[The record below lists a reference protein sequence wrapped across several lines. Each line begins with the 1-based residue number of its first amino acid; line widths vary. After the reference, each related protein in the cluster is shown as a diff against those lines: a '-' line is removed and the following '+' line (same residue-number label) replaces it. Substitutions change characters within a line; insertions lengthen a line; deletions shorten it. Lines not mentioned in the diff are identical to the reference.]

1 MAESVH
7 TDTSLLHA
15 TQLAPTLTLR
25 RSPNGI
31 RFTSYGETKF
41 ADLDLDRI
49 VQAVPSAIAP
59 ALGDRGFYF
68 VPLTLAEAPDG
79 APLAPG
85 DTLIASVY
93 TTELSE
99 DAICHRNVALLATPA
114 EPAHEGVFISARLL
128 PDNFALAFEFFINVG
143 HAFAAEA
150 GIPDSF
156 ATLAWSQALAGVRG
170 ETSQDAWEARNDALL
185 NTKEAVRKEAP
196 GLSSSTTRPAAAQK
210 RSLFLARRAS
220 ETPADPS
227 PTDSTAHDEKAK
239 LEFIESAYAD
249 ALAIYQLSLAVDFDY
264 SELREREYPLIA
276 PAALAERLRLIAQLF
291 PPNPG
296 YDFDIRYRRRGA

>member
-31 RFTSYGETKF
+31 RFTSYGETKL

-59 ALGDRGFYF
+59 ALGARGFYF
-68 VPLTLAEAPDG
+68 VPLTLAEAPGG
-79 APLAPG
+79 APLAPS

-150 GIPDSF
+150 GIPDAF
-156 ATLAWSQALAGVRG
+156 ATLAWSQAIAGVRG
-170 ETSQDAWEARNDALL
+170 ETSQDAWEARNEALL
-185 NTKEAVRKEAP
+185 NTKEAVKSEAP
-196 GLSSSTTRPAAAQK
+196 GLSTTTRPAASQK

-220 ETPADPS
+220 ETPAEPR
-227 PTDSTAHDEKAK
+227 PTEPTAQDEKAK

>member
-31 RFTSYGETKF
+31 RFASYGETKLT
-41 ADLDLDRI
+41 DLDLDRI
-49 VQAVPSAIAP
+49 VQAVPAAIAP
-59 ALGDRGFYF
+59 ALGAHGFYF
-68 VPLTLAEAPDG
+68 VPLTLAEAPGG

-99 DAICHRNVALLATPA
+99 DAICHRNVALLATSA

-170 ETSQDAWEARNDALL
+170 ETSQDAWEARSDALL
-185 NTKEAVRKEAP
+185 NTKEAVKKEAP
-196 GLSSSTTRPAAAQK
+196 GLSSTTRPAAQK
-210 RSLFLARRAS
+210 RSLFLARRAT
-220 ETPADPS
+220 ETPAEPS
-227 PTDSTAHDEKAK
+227 PSESTAHDEKAK

>member
-31 RFTSYGETKF
+31 RFTSYGETKL

-59 ALGDRGFYF
+59 ALGARGFYF
-68 VPLTLAEAPDG
+68 VPLTLAEAPGG
-79 APLAPG
+79 APLAPS

-150 GIPDSF
+150 GIPDAF
-156 ATLAWSQALAGVRG
+156 ATLAWSQAIAGVRG
-170 ETSQDAWEARNDALL
+170 ETSQDAWEARNEALL
-185 NTKEAVRKEAP
+185 NTKEAVKSEAP
-196 GLSSSTTRPAAAQK
+196 GLSTTTRPAASQK

-220 ETPADPS
+220 ETPAEPR
-227 PTDSTAHDEKAK
+227 PTEPTAQDEKAK

-264 SELREREYPLIA
+264 SELREREYPLLA
-276 PAALAERLRLIAQLF
+276 PSALADRLRLIARLF

-296 YDFDIRYRRRGA
+296 YEFSIRYRRRA

>member
-31 RFTSYGETKF
+31 RFTSYGETKL

-59 ALGDRGFYF
+59 ALGARGFYF
-68 VPLTLAEAPDG
+68 VPLTLAEAPGG
-79 APLAPG
+79 APLAPS

-150 GIPDSF
+150 GIPDAF
-156 ATLAWSQALAGVRG
+156 ATLAWSQAIAGVRG
-170 ETSQDAWEARNDALL
+170 ETSQDAWEARNEALL
-185 NTKEAVRKEAP
+185 NTKEAVKSEAP
-196 GLSSSTTRPAAAQK
+196 GLSTTTRPAASQK

-220 ETPADPS
+220 ETPAEPR
-227 PTDSTAHDEKAK
+227 PTEPTAQDEKAK

-276 PAALAERLRLIAQLF
+276 PAALAERLRLIATLF

-296 YDFDIRYRRRGA
+296 YEFAIRYRRRP